1 MSTHRNREPLEQA
14 SPLDHDREFAIT
26 VILQQ
31 ITAIT
36 QKMYLNLEDLA
47 AITSL
52 SPGKLTEMM
61 SAGELPQT
69 RAGTRRLV
77 SCYDLA
83 VWMYENHLVNFRG
96 DGNVQ

>member
-1 MSTHRNREPLEQA
+1 MSAHKENDLKDTVGRE
-14 SPLDHDREFAIT
+14 REFAIS

-31 ITAIT
+31 LTTLT
-36 QKMYLNLEDLA
+36 QKVYLSLEDLA
-47 AITSL
+47 AITTL
-52 SPGKLTEMM
+52 SPGKLTEML

-83 VWMYENHLVNFRG
+83 VWIYDNHLHNYQS
-96 DGNVQ
+96 DKDDW